1 MSRISLL
8 RAVAS
13 LCLALV
19 SSAATAATTTVSL
32 AFDGAY
38 LDVAP
43 VQQMLSSRGLH
54 ATFFANS
61 AMVGDSAHLS
71 LAQLLSLQGDGNE
84 IAGGT
89 AYGLDLLTL
98 APLEQAREIC
108 VDRSWLLSSGLQ
120 VGSFAFP
127 ASLGDPTT
135 SGAVD
140 VVAQCGYNSAR
151 KSGGLACPQCPV
163 AIPLPPPDPLRL
175 PSLPP
180 IESTNTTADLQAYV
194 LDAGADPGDWQ
205 IFVAHHLCD
214 APSGC
219 DNESIS
225 SQTLTEFLDWLV
237 TQQTL
242 GVEVKNIGEV
252 IGQPIKPPVPPP
264 PATPPGMDGALLQ
277 NGSLEMDV
285 MGHGIPDC
293 WQEGGEGDNLFVFT
307 RVQDPHDGQYA
318 EQIQISQI
326 SDGARRLVS
335 KQDLGE
341 CAPAAN
347 VGHRYRVSAWVKF
360 AGLVKLVGYTR
371 DSSGAWS
378 YWDQSPDQAQ
388 SDTYSQIHWIT
399 PAVPA
404 GSLGLSVGV
413 SLQSPGFVTLDQV
426 ELEDLGTDSGS
437 GCSTSGGGADV
448 RGEVVVA
455 LLLLLGWRR
464 RVVRIA

>member
-1 MSRISLL
+1 M
-8 RAVAS
+8 
-13 LCLALV
+13 
-19 SSAATAATTTVSL
+19 
-32 AFDGAY
+32 
-38 LDVAP
+38 
-43 VQQMLSSRGLH
+43 MLSSRGFH

-61 AMVGDSAHLS
+61 ALVGDSAHLS

-84 IAGGT
+84 IGGGT

-140 VVAQCGYNSAR
+140 LVAQCGYNAAR
-151 KSGGLACPQCPV
+151 KSNGLACPQCPV

-180 IESTNTTADLQAYV
+180 IESTDTAADLQAYV
-194 LDAGADPGDWQ
+194 LDAGADPGDWV

-214 APSGC
+214 AASGC
-219 DNESIS
+219 DNESVS
-225 SQTLTEFLDWLV
+225 SQTLGDFLDWLV
-237 TQQTL
+237 TQETL
-242 GVEVKNIGEV
+242 GVEVKTIGEV
-252 IGQPIKPPVPPP
+252 ISQAVNPPVAPP
-264 PATPPGMDGALLQ
+264 PATPPGTDGALLQ

-307 RVQDPHDGQYA
+307 RVQDPHYGHYA

-341 CAPAAN
+341 CVRLRRTWATAT
-347 VGHRYRVSAWVKF
+347 VSVP
-360 AGLVKLVGYTR
+360 G
-371 DSSGAWS
+371 SS
-378 YWDQSPDQAQ
+378 SPVSSSWWA
-388 SDTYSQIHWIT
+388 T
-399 PAVPA
+399 PATARGRGATGIRAPIRRKAIPIPA
-404 GSLGLSVGV
+404 DPLDRPSTGSRWESRPQRGRVLS
-413 SLQSPGFVTLDQV
+413 QSRGTVTLDQI
-426 ELEDLGTDSGS
+426 ELEDLGADTGS
-437 GCSTSGGGADV
+437 GCSTSRGGADV
-448 RGEVVVA
+448 GGEAVVA
-455 LLLLLGWRR
+455 LFLLLGWRR
-464 RVVRIA
+464 RVVRIARQ